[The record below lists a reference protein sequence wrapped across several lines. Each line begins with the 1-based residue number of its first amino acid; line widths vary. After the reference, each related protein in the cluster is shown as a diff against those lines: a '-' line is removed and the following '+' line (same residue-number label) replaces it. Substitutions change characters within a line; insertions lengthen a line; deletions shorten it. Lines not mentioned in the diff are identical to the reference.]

1 MFDRIDP
8 KQIKGNDILQR
19 LKDSVY
25 LKKEE
30 YTAMSKAVIEAP
42 EESLVLLN
50 AFPIEKV
57 DQFKQKYEYTNLNKY
72 GDAEVMRQPSD
83 FPAMKVDGV
92 TASVDIPFKGI
103 SFILNKFDIQNSRK
117 LGQKL
122 NVVSAR
128 VAGEKVKK
136 LIDECLY
143 NKSTIF
149 GTLGA
154 YGQATGTYSGSDW
167 TSLAADAIHNAVVA
181 WVDTIPAAY
190 QQDNMRLLLNKTQFA
205 ELNKMNAYGITAM
218 KKIKETFPGL
228 KILRCRWVTA
238 GTGLLYPFNSNVL
251 RRVVAMPVRGMDWKN
266 EPFSYTGVSLES
278 DILVMPATAAVVKG
292 SSI

>member
-8 KQIKGNDILQR
+8 KQIKGSDILQR

-30 YTAMSKAVIEAP
+30 YTAVSKAVIEAP
-42 EESLVLLN
+42 EEALVLLN
-50 AFPIEKV
+50 AFPMEKV

-83 FPAMKVDGV
+83 FPAMKVDGT
-92 TASVDIPFKGI
+92 TATVDIPFKGI
-103 SFILNKFDIQNSRK
+103 SFRLSKFDIQNSRN

-122 NVVSAR
+122 NVVHAR

-143 NKSTIF
+143 NKSTVF

-167 TSLAADAIHNAVVA
+167 TSANPEAIHNAILS

-190 QQDNMRLLLNKTQFA
+190 QQDDMRLLLNKTQFA
-205 ELNKMNAYGITAM
+205 ELNKANSYGITAADLV
-218 KKIKETFPGL
+218 KKTFPGL
-228 KILRCRWVTA
+228 KIMRCRWVTA
-238 GTGLLYPFNSNVL
+238 GTGLLYPFNPNVL
-251 RRVVAMPVRGMDWKN
+251 KRVVAMPLRAIDWEDK
-266 EPFSYTGVSLES
+266 PFTYTGVSLGS
-278 DILVMPATAAVVKG
+278 DVLVMPSTSAVIKG